1 MKKTDWKTEPLVGK
15 LDITGVLAIGGIV
28 GPFVLIIA
36 DFTAAFS
43 QRGYDFVRD
52 SISSLALVSMGWIQ
66 TIGFLAIGLL
76 IELFAAGLLISIPKK
91 RGFGL
96 GVSLLSF
103 FGFGMLLMGAFRT
116 DPSHAPHTAEGIIH
130 IIASAMVFWL
140 FPIAIALLAPSLKKA
155 PQWRGL
161 FLYTVIT
168 SMLSLVFAVG
178 RLLLPSPLSW
188 FGLYERLVVA
198 NAVIWVEVVAIRLL
212 LLSLRRQKEAN
223 NNTPS
228 GEPELTS
235 TQN

>member
-36 DFTAAFS
+36 DLTAAFS
-43 QRGYDFVRD
+43 QHRYNFVRD
-52 SISSLALVSMGWIQ
+52 SISSLALTSLGWIQ

-76 IELFAAGLLISIPKK
+76 IELFAGGLLISVRK
-91 RGFGL
+91 RTGFGL
-96 GVSLLSF
+96 GISLLSF

-116 DPSHAPHTAEGIIH
+116 DPSNVPHTAEGIIH
-130 IIASAMVFWL
+130 LIASAMVFWL
-140 FPIAIALLAPSLKKA
+140 FPIAISLLAPSLKKD

-161 FLYTVIT
+161 FLYTIIT
-168 SMLSLVFAVG
+168 SVLSLAFAIG

-198 NAVIWVEVVAIRLL
+198 NAVIWVEIIAIRLL
-212 LLSLRRQKEAN
+212 FLSIRRQKEFKNA
-223 NNTPS
+223 TFA
-228 GEPELTS
+228 EKPELTVS
-235 TQN
+235 QD